1 MSKSGPSL
9 NDKAWEIL
17 FEKYNI
23 LENIEKYGH
32 FEISSKAINEVREA
46 RLMAKFDHTI
56 NLPKIFVKHKLSILP
71 ITRGD
76 YVIAKFDAYHKF
88 EDSTSEITNY
98 SLPNYIQSLDS
109 NNTYR
114 RSRK

>member
-56 NLPKIFVKHKLSILP
+56 NYF
-71 ITRGD
+71 
-76 YVIAKFDAYHKF
+76 KF
-88 EDSTSEITNY
+88 S
-98 SLPNYIQSLDS
+98 
-109 NNTYR
+109 
-114 RSRK
+114 

>member
-32 FEISSKAINEVREA
+32 FEISSKAINEVRE
-46 RLMAKFDHTI
+46 H
-56 NLPKIFVKHKLSILP
+56 V
-71 ITRGD
+71 
-76 YVIAKFDAYHKF
+76 
-88 EDSTSEITNY
+88 
-98 SLPNYIQSLDS
+98 
-109 NNTYR
+109 
-114 RSRK
+114 